1 MADKLK
7 LTIASLILLGA
18 IGAFYYLGDQS
29 MLLRVVMLLVA
40 LGVATAVAARTAP
53 GAEAI
58 DFGRGALIEIRKVVW
73 PTGKE
78 TTQTT
83 MIVFVMVVL
92 MALVLW
98 LFDTFLVW
106 AVKLMTGQGG

>member
-7 LTIASLILLGA
+7 LTIATLILLGA
-18 IGAFYYLGDQS
+18 VGAFYYFGDQS
-29 MLLRVVMLLVA
+29 VLLRVVILLVA
-40 LGVATAVAARTAP
+40 LGIATAVAARTAP

-58 DFGRGALIEIRKVVW
+58 GFGRGALIEVRKVVW
-73 PTGKE
+73 PSGKE

-83 MIVFVMVVL
+83 LIVLAMVVL
-92 MALVLW
+92 MGLILW

>member
-7 LTIASLILLGA
+7 LTIATLIFLGA
-18 IGAFYYLGDQS
+18 VGAFYYFGDES
-29 MLLRVVMLLVA
+29 VFLRVVGLLVA
-40 LGVATAVAARTAP
+40 AGIAAALASRTTP
-53 GAEAI
+53 GAEA
-58 DFGRGALIEIRKVVW
+58 FSYGRGALIEVRKVVW

-83 MIVFVMVVL
+83 AIVMVMVVL
-92 MALVLW
+92 MGLILW

-106 AVKLMTGQGG
+106 AVKLTTGQGG

>member
-7 LTIASLILLGA
+7 LTIASFILLGA
-18 IGAFYYLGDQS
+18 VGAFYYFGDQS
-29 MLLRVVMLLVA
+29 VFLRVVGLLVA
-40 LGVATAVAARTAP
+40 LGIATALASRTAP
-53 GAEAI
+53 GAGALSY
-58 DFGRGALIEIRKVVW
+58 GRGALIEVRKVVW

-83 MIVFVMVVL
+83 AIVMVMVVL
-92 MALVLW
+92 MGLILW